1 MKTYPY
7 VDLSRM
13 LATPKC
19 AVMCRTEEEAEI
31 FWYNAQTQFSEY
43 FQWGLEGTLGS
54 WGNYKDRT
62 GFTLMAG
69 SNRVDRMSY
78 CREEWFAENGYELV
92 ELSDLFDAKD
102 IEESEMSFD
111 ALLSQDSASIQSC

>member
-13 LATPKC
+13 LALPKC
-19 AVMCRTEEEAEI
+19 AVMCRTEDEAEA
-31 FWYNAQTQFSEY
+31 FWQNSRTQFEKY

-54 WGNYKDRT
+54 WGNYKEKT

-69 SNRVDRMSY
+69 SSRIDRMSY

-92 ELSDLFDAKD
+92 EFSELADAKD

-111 ALLSQDSASIQSC
+111 ALLSQDSASTPS